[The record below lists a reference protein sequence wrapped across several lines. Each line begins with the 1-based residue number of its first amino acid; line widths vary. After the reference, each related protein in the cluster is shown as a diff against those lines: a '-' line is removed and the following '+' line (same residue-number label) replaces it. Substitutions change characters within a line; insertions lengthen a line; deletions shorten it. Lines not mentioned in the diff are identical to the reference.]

1 MGKNLA
7 GKTALIV
14 AVLVVFA
21 FGIVGI
27 PHGSLAQ
34 SIKDRIH
41 LGLDLKGGTHLVLE
55 VHVAEAVASATDRDV
70 ARIEDAFQKAGITGA
85 TVGKTDPSRPQTI
98 VVSGIPPA
106 KLADARSILQSN
118 EYSSYDVTVAADGTA
133 TLTMKLAAIRDLET
147 RTLDTSIETIR
158 ERIDKLGVTEP
169 VIQKYGLGENQILV
183 ELPGI
188 DNSAEVEEVIQST
201 AKLSIH
207 AVTGGPYESDQA
219 ALQANGGTIPA
230 DSMLV
235 RGSGSA
241 GAPEMVWLLK
251 RVSEVEGT
259 DFRDAQPSQ
268 DQNGRPNIRFTLTTE
283 AGDRFYKYTEAH
295 TASSATPGSMAIV
308 LDNKVREVAGIQSA
322 IRDNGE
328 ITGGF
333 TQQQANDLSL
343 MLRTGALP
351 ASISFLETRTVGPSL
366 GATSIHQGVIAA
378 IAGMLAVMI
387 FMLIYYRGAGI
398 NADLALILNLI
409 ILLGFMGYTGSTLT
423 LPGIAGVILTI
434 GMGVDSN
441 VLIFERIREELQ
453 GGQDGCYGGAAG
465 VCACLGDHYRY
476 PRDDDRIGDDPVS
489 VRVGSG
495 ARICC
500 NAGVRLVCQPVYR
513 GAGLARHLR
522 RDSAE
527 EAARRGTFDLKRV
540 FSCPFPVV
548 RGGADRLM
556 CRNKG

>member
-7 GKTALIV
+7 GKTAFIV
-14 AVLVVFA
+14 AVLVVFC

-70 ARIEDAFQKAGITGA
+70 ARIEDAFQKAGITGV
-85 TVGKTDPSRPQTI
+85 TVGKTDPARPQTI
-98 VVSGIPPA
+98 VISGIPPA
-106 KLADARSILQSN
+106 KLSDARSILQSN
-118 EYSSYDVTVAADGTA
+118 DYSNYDVSVSADGTA
-133 TLTMKLAAIRDLET
+133 ALTMKLAAIRDLET

-333 TQQQANDLSL
+333 TPQQANDLSL

-351 ASISFLETRTVGPSL
+351 ASISFLETRTVGPTL
-366 GATSIHQGVIAA
+366 GATSIHQGIIAA

-387 FMLIYYRGAGI
+387 FMLIYYRGAGV
-398 NADLALILNLI
+398 NADLALLLNLI

-441 VLIFERIREELQ
+441 VLIFERIREELRAGKTAAAAVQQ
-453 GGQDGCYGGAAG
+453 GFAHAWVTIVDTHVTTIVSAMILFLFGSGPVRGFAVTLAFGLLANLFTAVLVSRVIFDFILQKKQRGAA
-465 VCACLGDHYRY
+465 LS
-476 PRDDDRIGDDPVS
+476 I
-489 VRVGSG
+489 
-495 ARICC
+495 
-500 NAGVRLVCQPVYR
+500 
-513 GAGLARHLR
+513 
-522 RDSAE
+522 
-527 EAARRGTFDLKRV
+527 
-540 FSCPFPVV
+540 
-548 RGGADRLM
+548 
-556 CRNKG
+556 

>member
-7 GKTALIV
+7 GKSAFIV
-14 AVLVVFA
+14 AVLVIFC

-27 PHGSLAQ
+27 PHGGLKE
-34 SIKDRIH
+34 SIKNNIH
-41 LGLDLKGGTHLVLE
+41 LGLDLKGGIHLVME
-55 VHVAEAVASATDRDV
+55 VHVAEAVSSATDRDV
-70 ARIEDAFQKAGITGA
+70 ARLEEDFQKAGIVGA
-85 TVGKTDPSRPQTI
+85 TIGKTDPARPQTI
-98 VVSGIPPA
+98 IVSGVPAA
-106 KLADARSILQSN
+106 KLGDARSIVQGN
-118 EYSSYDVTVAADGTA
+118 EYSTYDVATTADSNLS
-133 TLTMKLAAIRDLET
+133 LTMKPGAIRDLEQ
-147 RTLDTSIETIR
+147 RTLETSIETIR
-158 ERIDKLGVTEP
+158 ERIDKLGVADP
-169 VIQKYGLGENQILV
+169 LVAPYGLGANQILV
-183 ELPGI
+183 ELPGLS
-188 DNSAEVEEVIQST
+188 DVGRVEDVIQSA

-219 ALQANGGTIPA
+219 AMQANGGVIPA

-259 DFRDAQPSQ
+259 DFRDAQPST

-295 TASSATPGSMAIV
+295 SSTSSSPGSMAIV
-308 LDNKVREVAGIQSA
+308 LDNKVREVASIQSA
-322 IRDNGE
+322 IRDSGE

-351 ASISFLETRTVGPSL
+351 ASISYLETRTVGPTL
-366 GATSIHQGVIAA
+366 GASSIHQGVVAA

-398 NADLALILNLI
+398 NADLALILNLV
-409 ILLGFMGYTGSTLT
+409 ILLGFMGFTGSVLT

-441 VLIFERIREELQ
+441 VLIFERIREELRAGKTASAAVEQ
-453 GGQDGCYGGAAG
+453 GFKHALTTIIDTH
-465 VCACLGDHYRY
+465 VTT
-476 PRDDDRIGDDPVS
+476 IVS
-489 VRVGSG
+489 AMILFLFGSG
-495 ARICC
+495 P
-500 NAGVRLVCQPVYR
+500 VRGFAVTLAFGLFANLFSAVFVSRVIFDAILQRKER
-513 GAGLARHLR
+513 GATL
-522 RDSAE
+522 SI
-527 EAARRGTFDLKRV
+527 
-540 FSCPFPVV
+540 
-548 RGGADRLM
+548 
-556 CRNKG
+556 